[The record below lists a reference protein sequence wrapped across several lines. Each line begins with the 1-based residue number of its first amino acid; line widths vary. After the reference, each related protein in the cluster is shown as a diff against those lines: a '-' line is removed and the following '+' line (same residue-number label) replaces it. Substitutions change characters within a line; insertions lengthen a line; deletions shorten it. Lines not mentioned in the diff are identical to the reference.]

1 MLTYIRENFD
11 TLVNWTG
18 WHVLMTLAPLF
29 IGLVLALPLGW
40 LANRYRIIYAPVVTV
55 TGLLY
60 TIPSLALFVFMPVI
74 LGTQIL
80 SPVNVIVALS
90 LYTLALLTRTVADGL
105 ASVPDDVISAATA
118 MGYRGIGRLVRVEL
132 PIAVPVIA
140 AGVRVATVSNVSLV
154 SVAAIIGVPQLGQL
168 FTSGFQLQY
177 YTPIVLGI
185 ILLVVLALILDAIIL
200 GVTKALTPWRRQGAT
215 S

>member
-1 MLTYIRENFD
+1 MFSYISENAGMLLNY
-11 TLVNWTG
+11 TG
-18 WHVLMTLAPLF
+18 WHVLLSLAPLF
-29 IGLVLALPLGW
+29 IGLALALPIGW
-40 LANRYRIIYAPVVTV
+40 VANRYGWFYAPAVAV

-74 LGTQIL
+74 IGTQIL

-90 LYTLALLTRTVADGL
+90 VYTVALLTRTVADGL

-118 MGYRGIGRLVRVEL
+118 MGYKGFGRLVRVEL

-154 SVAAIIGVPQLGQL
+154 SVAALIGVPQLGML
-168 FTSGFQLQY
+168 FITGFSLHY
-177 YTPIVLGI
+177 YTPVALGI
-185 ILLVVLALILDAIIL
+185 IGCVVLALVFDGIIL
-200 GVTKALTPWRRQGAT
+200 GVTRLLTPWRRQGAT
-215 S
+215 P

>member
-1 MLTYIRENFD
+1 MLSYISDNAS
-11 TLVNWTG
+11 TLLRWTG
-18 WHVLMTLAPLF
+18 WHVVLSLAPLF
-29 IGLVLALPLGW
+29 IGLALALPIGW
-40 LANRYRIIYAPVVTV
+40 LANRYRLVYAPLVAV

-60 TIPSLALFVFMPVI
+60 TIPSLALFVFMPLI

-80 SPVNVIVALS
+80 SPVNIIIALS
-90 LYTLALLTRTVADGL
+90 LYTLALLVRTVADGL
-105 ASVPDDVISAATA
+105 ASVPDDVTQAATA
-118 MGYRGIGRLVRVEL
+118 MGYKGLGRLIRVEL

-177 YTPIVLGI
+177 YTPIGLGI
-185 ILLVVLALILDAIIL
+185 IGCVILALAFDAIIL
-200 GVTKALTPWRRQGAT
+200 GVTKVLTPWRRQEAT
-215 S
+215 P